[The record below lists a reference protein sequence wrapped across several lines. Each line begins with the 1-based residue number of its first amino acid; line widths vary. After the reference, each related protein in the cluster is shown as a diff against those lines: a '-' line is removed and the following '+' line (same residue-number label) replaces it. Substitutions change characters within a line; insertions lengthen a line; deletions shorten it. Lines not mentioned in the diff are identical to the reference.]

1 MAVGSNVAFALRS
14 IMKVNL
20 PTKVKVR
27 NDFFSFYSSVTLY
40 LITFKLMC
48 CLSRATLCI
57 CICINFKILCILLFL
72 FYFIAIQL

>member
-27 NDFFSFYSSVTLY
+27 NDFSNFFSFVTLY
-40 LITFKLMC
+40 FIKLEDDV
-48 CLSRATLCI
+48 
-57 CICINFKILCILLFL
+57 LLG
-72 FYFIAIQL
+72 